1 METETDIPTNRVI
14 AAPATAKSTG
24 LMKRTASH
32 RNGSRILF
40 NGNDGEMDQKRRR
53 PDIENK
59 RWLHVTFNPSSMVLE

>member
-14 AAPATAKSTG
+14 AARATAKSVG
-24 LMKRTASH
+24 LMKRAASH
-32 RNGSRILF
+32 RNGSCILF